1 MDTKG
6 AVTRRKILEASVDLL
21 GREGPDGFSAAA
33 LAREAGV
40 SKATLFH
47 HFDTLAV
54 IPEVAM
60 EELFIGSLALS
71 DSPELDLKGY
81 LIRLRDDSLA
91 LMHEQRGFINAY
103 FVFLTKALFEPQLRL
118 RFVAGIMQLHEALR
132 AGIEPRMP
140 EGTPPEEV
148 DELARLVGAAL
159 DGIALHHMVTEDHE
173 RLDRGWSRFIDLLE
187 AHYGQ

>member
-1 MDTKG
+1 M
-6 AVTRRKILEASVDLL
+6 DLL

-47 HFDTLAV
+47 HFDSLAV

-60 EELFIGSLALS
+60 EELFIGALTLS

-81 LIRLRDDSLA
+81 LTRLRDDSLA

-118 RFVAGIMQLHEALR
+118 RFVAGVMQYHEALR
-132 AGIEPRMP
+132 AAIEPRMP
-140 EGTPPEEV
+140 HGTPPEEA
-148 DELARLVGAAL
+148 DEIARLVGAAL

-173 RLDRGWSRFIDLLE
+173 RLDRGWALFIDLLE
-187 AHYGQ
+187 ARYGH